1 MDPEP
6 MTAAEFDAI
15 YAEAIDLLDL
25 ADEQWD
31 REQALL
37 DND

>member
-6 MTAAEFDAI
+6 MTADEFDGI
-15 YAEAIDLLDL
+15 YAEAVVLLDL

-31 REQALL
+31 REQRLL
-37 DND
+37 DNE